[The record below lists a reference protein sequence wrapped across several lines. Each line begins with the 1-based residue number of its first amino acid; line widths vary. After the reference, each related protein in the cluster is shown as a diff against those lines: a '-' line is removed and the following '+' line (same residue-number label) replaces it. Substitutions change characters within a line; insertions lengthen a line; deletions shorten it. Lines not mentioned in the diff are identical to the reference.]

1 MEKLEQTK
9 IEGKSSTILEFSDE
23 EESDEDDFYLA
34 SPHSHSDQV
43 KDVLSKIQIH
53 KHKGISKIRLDKSKD
68 ISDFYDFQDKIGE
81 GSFGKVYRA
90 LHKDT
95 GKLRAIKMLYKKQMA
110 NKADIMTEIEN
121 LKKLDHPN
129 VIKLYEYFETKSK
142 LFLVQELLQ
151 GEELYARI
159 ENKQMFTEDYAKGV
173 VRQILEAINCIHK

>member
-1 MEKLEQTK
+1 MQKQSQTP
-9 IEGKSSTILEFSDE
+9 IEGKSSQILEFSDE

-34 SPHSHSDQV
+34 SPHSQNDSV
-43 KDVLSKIQIH
+43 KEVLSKIHMSQ
-53 KHKGISKIRLDKSKD
+53 HKGIRKYRINKSKD

-81 GSFGKVYRA
+81 GSFGKVYKA
-90 LHKDT
+90 VHKDT

-129 VIKLYEYFETKSK
+129 VIRLYEYYETKSK

-151 GEELYARI
+151 GEELY
-159 ENKQMFTEDYAKGV
+159 
-173 VRQILEAINCIHK
+173 